1 MNIVTDSGMDITPG
15 LFDEIGVEVHQVP
28 LKIELDGKTY
38 RSGVDIQPD
47 EFYELLTTTDSLPVT
62 SLPSP
67 GDFVELY
74 KRLASSGPIL
84 SIHISSGLSNTIQS
98 AITAAQM
105 VPEAVVNFIDTF
117 TLSGAQGWQVEAA
130 ARAVK
135 AEWPIEKIIELVG
148 KVRAATETIY
158 TLPDLKYLIHGGRIS
173 HLKGLLANILHIKPL
188 IGVSKTDGKY
198 YERGKSP
205 TFRRALDGIVN
216 VVAKD
221 IPEGS
226 DIRIQVGSTANQEG
240 SDRLRELFNQRFNCH
255 WLPDSTVAP
264 ALGAHT
270 GRGLVGVFYAAM
282 DKFPVMPG
290 A

>member
-15 LFDEIGVEVHQVP
+15 AFEAIGMEVHQVP

-38 RSGVDIQPD
+38 LSGVDIQPD
-47 EFYELLTTTDSLPVT
+47 EFYELLTTTDSMPVT

-74 KRLASSGPIL
+74 RRLAPSGPIL

-105 VPEAVVNFIDTF
+105 VPEAVVHFIDTF

-130 ARAVK
+130 ARGVK
-135 AEWPIEKIIELVG
+135 AGWPVEKIVELVS

-173 HLKGLLANILHIKPL
+173 HMKGLLANILHIKPL
-188 IGVSKTDGKY
+188 IGVSKSDGKY
-198 YERGKSP
+198 YDRGKSP
-205 TFRRALDGIVN
+205 TFKRALEGIVN
-216 VVAKD
+216 VVMKD
-221 IPEGS
+221 VPEGS
-226 DIRIQVGSTANQEG
+226 DLRIQIGSTANPEG
-240 SDRLRELFNQRFNCH
+240 TERLRELLNQRFVCH

-264 ALGAHT
+264 VLGAHT
-270 GRGLVGVFYAAM
+270 GRGLVGAFYANM
-282 DKFPVMPG
+282 NLFPEMPG

>member
-1 MNIVTDSGMDITPG
+1 MNIVTDSGMDRTPG
-15 LFDEIGVEVHQVP
+15 VFESIGVEVNEVP

-47 EFYELLTTTDSLPVT
+47 EFYRLLTTTDSLPVT

-67 GDFVELY
+67 GEFVEVY
-74 KRLASSGPIL
+74 RRLAAAGPIL
-84 SIHISSGLSNTIQS
+84 SIHISSGLSNTLQS
-98 AITAAQM
+98 AMTAAQL
-105 VPEAVVNFIDTF
+105 VPEAVIHFIDTL

-130 ARAVK
+130 ARAIK
-135 AEWPIEKIIELVG
+135 AGWPVEKITELVG
-148 KVRAATETIY
+148 KVRAATETVY

-173 HLKGLLANILHIKPL
+173 HMKGLLANLLRIKPL

-205 TFRRALDGIVN
+205 TFKRALEGIVN
-216 VVAKD
+216 VISKD
-221 IPEGS
+221 VPEGG
-226 DIRIQVGSTANQEG
+226 DLRIQIGSTDNPEG
-240 SDRLRELFNQRFNCH
+240 TDTLRALLNQRFQCH

-270 GRGLVGVFYAAM
+270 GRGLVGAFYADM
-282 DKFPVMPG
+282 RNFPVMPG

>member
-15 LFDEIGVEVHQVP
+15 VFSEIGIEVHQVP

-38 RSGVDIQPD
+38 RSGVDIQK
-47 EFYELLTTTDSLPVT
+47 TDSLPVT

-74 KRLASSGPIL
+74 KRLAAYGPIL

-98 AITAAQM
+98 AMTAAQM
-105 VPEAVVNFIDTF
+105 VPEAVVTFIDTF

-135 AEWPIEKIIELVG
+135 AGWPVEKIVELVA
-148 KVRAATETIY
+148 KVRKATETVY

-173 HLKGLLANILHIKPL
+173 HMKGLLANLLNIKPL

-198 YERGKSP
+198 YERGKSA
-205 TFRRALDGIVN
+205 TFRRAIENIGN
-216 VVAKD
+216 VIAKD
-221 IPEGS
+221 VPEGS
-226 DIRIQVGSTANQEG
+226 EIRVQVASVANSEG
-240 SDRLRELFNQRFNCH
+240 ANHLHELLDKRFSCH
-255 WLPDSTVAP
+255 WLPESTVAP

-270 GRGLVGVFYAAM
+270 GVGLVGAFYAPLRL
-282 DKFPVMPG
+282 FPELP
-290 A
+290 

>member
-15 LFDEIGVEVHQVP
+15 AFSEIGIEVYQVP

-47 EFYELLTTTDSLPVT
+47 EFYELIQTTKSLPVT

-74 KRLASSGPIL
+74 KKLAPLGPIL

-105 VPEAVVNFIDTF
+105 VPEAIVTFIDTF

-135 AEWPIEKIIELVG
+135 AGWPVEKIVELVA
-148 KVRAATETIY
+148 KVRAATETVY
-158 TLPDLKYLIHGGRIS
+158 TLPDLRYLIHGGRIS
-173 HLKGLLANILHIKPL
+173 HMKGLLANLLNIKPL

-205 TFRRALDGIVN
+205 TFRRALEGIAN
-216 VVAKD
+216 VISRDVPEGNDLRVQIGSTAN
-221 IPEGS
+221 PEGS
-226 DIRIQVGSTANQEG
+226 DH
-240 SDRLRELFNQRFNCH
+240 LREILNKRFKCH

-270 GRGLVGVFYAAM
+270 GVGLVGAFYAPLNL
-282 DKFPVMPG
+282 FPQLP
-290 A
+290 

>member
-15 LFDEIGVEVHQVP
+15 VFSEIGVEVHQVP
-28 LKIELDGKTY
+28 LIIDLDGKTY

-47 EFYELLTTTDSLPVT
+47 EFYKLLTKTDSLPVT

-74 KRLASSGPIL
+74 KRLAPKGPIL

-98 AITAAQM
+98 AKTAAQM
-105 VPEAVVNFIDTF
+105 VPEAIITFIDTF

-135 AEWPIEKIIELVG
+135 AGWPVEKIVELVA

-173 HLKGLLANILHIKPL
+173 HMKGLLANLLHIKPL

-205 TFRRALDGIVN
+205 TFRRALEGIVN
-216 VVAKD
+216 VIARDVS
-221 IPEGS
+221 EGS
-226 DIRIQVGSTANQEG
+226 DIRVQIGSTANPEG
-240 SDRLRELFNQRFNCH
+240 TDRLRELINSRFKCH

-270 GRGLVGVFYAAM
+270 GIGLVGAFYAPM
-282 DKFPVMPG
+282 SLFPELP
-290 A
+290 

>member
-1 MNIVTDSGMDITPG
+1 MNIVTDSGMDSTPG

-38 RSGVDIQPD
+38 RSGVDIQPE

-74 KRLASSGPIL
+74 KRLAPLGPIL

-105 VPEAVVNFIDTF
+105 VPEAVVHFIDTF

-135 AEWPIEKIIELVG
+135 ADWPIEKIIELVG

-173 HLKGLLANILHIKPL
+173 HMKGLLANILHIKPL
-188 IGVSKTDGKY
+188 IGVSKSDGKY

-240 SDRLRELFNQRFNCH
+240 SDRLRELFNDRFNCH

-270 GRGLVGVFYAAM
+270 GRGLVGAFYAAM